1 MANKPVVSG
10 IDSGAVPAVSAVA
23 SAVASAVQPVAF
35 TLSHDDLQLLANAA
49 EMASDANFDFHKVVG
64 MVVAIFKPLLDTV
77 LERDAAGKVIKT
89 ALTYEA
95 WETVRVKFEELAE
108 VRCRDNG
115 AANPKGAAED
125 VWGRITVYLA
135 ANPHFMK
142 KPKSDKHDAQRIA
155 AKREEDAKKALES
168 AAGRSSSELLE
179 AQMALFAQA
188 NPKAIAEARAMDKII
203 KAVEKIEKDTVDAQ
217 MKPLLNAA
225 SENFKAA
232 LDHLKVTKDH
242 NRLMD
247 LIVALGAFVP
257 AKS

>member
-23 SAVASAVQPVAF
+23 SAVAF
-35 TLSHDDLQLLANAA
+35 TLSPKDLDLLARAA
-49 EMASDANFDFHKVVG
+49 EMASDANFDFHKAVG
-64 MVVAIFKPLLDTV
+64 MVVAIFKPLVDTV

-95 WETVRVKFEELAE
+95 WEVTRVKFEELAA

-115 AANPKGAAED
+115 AANPTEAAKD
-125 VWGRITVYLA
+125 VWGGITGHLA
-135 ANPHFMK
+135 AFPHCLK
-142 KPKSDKHDAQRIA
+142 KPKCESPDAQRMA
-155 AKREEDAKKALES
+155 VKREDDAKKALEA

-232 LDHLKVTKDH
+232 LDHLKVTKDRA
-242 NRLMD
+242 RLMD
-247 LIVALGAFVP
+247 LVVALGAFVP